1 MLLIWRFITILLVAL
16 TAGMAFARVLEMPA
30 KLLYDAELYL
40 NIQRTLYTAWGP
52 PNIGGILEP
61 AAILATLVLCAAIRR
76 RRRAFWLSSAAAVC
90 LLAAFPLVYFL
101 LVEPVNEI
109 FRATSLIPANWTE
122 LRYQWEMGHAIRFA
136 LQFIALSL
144 LLLSVL
150 YETGRRKFM
159 SDDY

>member
-30 KLLYDAELYL
+30 KLLYDAERYL
-40 NIQRTLYTAWGP
+40 DIQRTLYAAWGP
-52 PNIGGILEP
+52 PNIGGMLEP
-61 AAILATLVLCAAIRR
+61 AAIAATLVLCAVVRNR
-76 RRRAFWLSSAAAVC
+76 KRAFWLSSSAAVC
-90 LLAAFPLVYFL
+90 LLLAFPLVFYLF
-101 LVEPVNEI
+101 VEPANEV
-109 FRATSLIPANWTE
+109 FRSTSLIPANWME
-122 LRYQWEMGHAIRFA
+122 LRFQWELGHAVRFA

-150 YETGRRKFM
+150 YETGRRRFM

>member
-16 TAGMAFARVLEMPA
+16 TTGMAFAHVLEMPA
-30 KLLYDAELYL
+30 KMLYDAELYMT
-40 NIQRTLYTAWGP
+40 IQRSLYVAWGP
-52 PNIGGILEP
+52 PNIGGVLEP
-61 AAILATLVLCAAIRR
+61 AAIIATLVLCVAVRR
-76 RRRAFWLSSAAAVC
+76 RRRAFWLSTAAIVC
-90 LLAAFPLVYFL
+90 LLLAFPLVYFL
-101 LVEPVNEI
+101 LVEPTNEL

-122 LRYQWEMGHAIRFA
+122 LRYRWEMGHAIRFA

-150 YETGRRKFM
+150 YETGKRKFM